1 MNDTARDDPDHR
13 YVTDWFWPIDRLAQA
28 VGISAGDLADLIDA
42 GCGPG
47 VIYAFS
53 DRHGWW
59 SALDG
64 HLDGYAGPPPEEA
77 ERWFAPAAVWGFRR
91 AVLAR
96 RRGVSPRDAAR
107 QNQAAF
113 VEDFLSA
120 LRHFPEAR
128 HGFADCFD
136 RTGSIMDTVARA
148 QAAQEWTAW
157 IKGGYAVCLRIFTGE
172 TCVRKESLGAWLKAH
187 IADPEG
193 TPMTAGQALSMCEN
207 LAQLMLPFAP
217 WQRPGCTPGL
227 TIDRLVSDLRL
238 GAELPFRR

>member
-1 MNDTARDDPDHR
+1 MNDTVLHDPDLR

-28 VGISAGDLADLIDA
+28 VGISVSELADLIDA

-47 VIYAFS
+47 AIYAFS
-53 DRHGWW
+53 SRYGWW

-64 HLDGYAGPPPEEA
+64 HVDGYDGPPPAEA
-77 ERWFAPAAVWGFRR
+77 ERWFAPATAWGFCR

-96 RRGVSPRDAAR
+96 RQGASLAEAAR
-107 QNQAAF
+107 ENQAVF
-113 VEDFLSA
+113 VEDFVSA
-120 LRHFPEAR
+120 LRRFPEAR
-128 HGFADCFD
+128 RGFADCFD
-136 RTGSIMDTVARA
+136 RTGGIGDTVARA
-148 QAAQEWTAW
+148 QAAQEWAAW
-157 IKGGYAVCLRIFTGE
+157 IEGGYAVCLRIFTGE

-193 TPMTAGQALSMCEN
+193 NPMTADQALSMSEN

-217 WQRPGCTPGL
+217 WQRPRCTPGL